1 MSAPRVKGYGSTN
14 PKGIQSHVSGH
25 AGMLADRAVRYFGI
39 DPRAVPGMSD
49 QELSQLADRAIAM
62 ENLTKILPIVEKHF
76 RTLIEGQV
84 EYEQFCQRVYAE
96 VAKGSKQI
104 DKTVLDAWLLSKG
117 YDKHLQLMNQKAGH
131 GMERLNAEF
140 QSEYDLNRLDFRSAI
155 KLIHLRHQNKA
166 KAIGERVPRAINQMK
181 MQEALRHEAEERKE
195 LLEYGTKGKPG
206 KGFMANVKAFFRG

>member
-1 MSAPRVKGYGSTN
+1 MSAPKVRGYGSTN

-25 AGMLADRAVRYFGI
+25 AGQLADRAVRYFGI
-39 DPRAVPGMSD
+39 DPAAVPGMSD
-49 QELSQLADRAIAM
+49 RELGQLADRAIAM
-62 ENLTKILPIVEKHF
+62 QNLLKILPIVEKHYK
-76 RTLIEGQV
+76 TLIEGQV

-140 QSEYDLNRLDFRSAI
+140 RSEYDLNRLDFQSAI

-166 KAIGERVPRAINQMK
+166 KAIGEKVPRAINQMK
-181 MQEALRHEAEERKE
+181 TQEALRQQQEQRKE

-206 KGFMANVKAFFRG
+206 KGFWGGVKSFFGG